1 MAFVEPG
8 QLILIDG
15 RRNGWSRP
23 VALPEDV
30 DDPSV
35 EKADG
40 VVTLPQHVFWTRA
53 DKSWDLGDRGQ
64 RLQVYEIVLT
74 EGTDEDVRRY
84 IKVDDLIDLWDEL
97 WLPDHVRRAWAR
109 HLGQLRGVDL
119 EC

>member
-8 QLILIDG
+8 QLILVNG

-30 DDPSV
+30 DEPSW
-35 EKADG
+35 EKARG
-40 VVTLPQHVFWTRA
+40 VITLPLHVFWSRA
-53 DKSWDLGDRGQ
+53 DKSWDLRDRGQ

-74 EGTDEDVRRY
+74 EGTDDDVRRF
-84 IKVDDLIDLWDEL
+84 IELDELIDLWDDL
-97 WLPDHVRRAWAR
+97 WLPDHVRQAWAR
-109 HLGQLRGVDL
+109 HLRRLKGVDL